1 MSRKG
6 LLLQLDTVEYGKAWK
21 LQKTLLDARVSG
33 KIEDCLVLLQHPP
46 TFTYGRRYKEAN
58 LIFNREL
65 YESNGFAV
73 YKTDRG
79 GLATYHSPGQVV
91 GYPIVR
97 MYTYTKDYYQY
108 LRMLEEVMIRTLS
121 DFGIKAE
128 RKEGYTGVWV
138 NEVKI
143 GFIGVRLAL
152 GYTMHGFSL
161 NVNNDLSPFKY
172 IIPCGIQGVKI
183 TSIREILNTNIDIKE
198 VYNKLANH
206 YSEVFQVQMIT
217 IENRNLI
224 KDMEFYETIH
234 EDSYT
239 RFINS

>member
-1 MSRKG
+1 M
-6 LLLQLDTVEYGKAWK
+6 
-21 LQKTLLDARVSG
+21 
-33 KIEDCLVLLQHPP
+33 H
-46 TFTYGRRYKEAN
+46 
-58 LIFNREL
+58 
-65 YESNGFAV
+65 
-73 YKTDRG
+73 
-79 GLATYHSPGQVV
+79 
-91 GYPIVR
+91 
-97 MYTYTKDYYQY
+97 TYTKDYYQY
-108 LRMLEEVMIRTLS
+108 LRMLEEVMIRTVS

-161 NVNNDLSPFKY
+161 NVNNDLSPFEY

-198 VYNKLANH
+198 VYNKLANQ

-224 KDMEFYETIH
+224 KNMEFYETIH
-234 EDSYT
+234 EDS
-239 RFINS
+239 ILVS